1 MINLLKST
9 SQYYLESNYEPEM
22 HLLYLNLKAVN
33 DLIYNEPTRKVSIF
47 KDYLIFDDVNEF
59 LKWPY
64 SLAESRQR
72 LPKLA

>member
-1 MINLLKST
+1 
-9 SQYYLESNYEPEM
+9 M